1 MSSYFLT
8 LRPYIEIFEVRN
20 EVPEMIL
27 AKPSDWTHS
36 NGSALTSETDLVH
49 LASTLSVEAYRAVR
63 EWQRC
68 NSKTATLLL
77 LLSTG
82 GVLMYFL
89 YQRVQATSPTVPS
102 SGSDPRKPRPHWG
115 GSSLSWLDWLF
126 RGSGCSELVHD
137 FNDESFVIQGRYF
150 GPPPGLSGGPNKA
163 PTFAIVN
170 PDRRKGRSLSLNG
183 RGEIS
188 TDLAPCPNCLKG
200 VCRIKKHRQIHQY
213 LKEKPSSTS
222 SSSYNNSPIRP
233 NNSDGSPDGI
243 LPSRVLPPTS
253 TPESADDELSE
264 DECAKIFSQRYYG
277 ANFERYQET
286 PLRRTNYY
294 FGRGPPSARLFDA
307 SRNRLPPDGRERWS
321 LSPVTLPM
329 EEFSDECSSVYFR
342 PLERD
347 ETIESI
353 KSVSGSMVDLVKGA
367 REIRRMIREASVDSL
382 ATDLSLEI
390 NDHIGTSMEFNMDQ
404 LQCDID
410 ELRDNCSAIHQR
422 FDSIP
427 FEMPL
432 MASSRSEHGIS
443 SIDSSLQETEGIR
456 EERVERST
464 PDLRLLQRPRRK
476 LWRLTQVNQSES
488 DSPFQ
493 SGNVSS
499 SIGVPTDPESLEWE
513 SPNRGWHDLR
523 QAKYKIALSS
533 HSASECGGDDDF
545 GSLVDPWEWDCE
557 DFSPEDFDQ
566 TDVIMDRFSM
576 LNHQNWLPESTDTLE
591 LDLEAELSSQSG
603 FTSSHGSAQ
612 SQNNTSCTNSRRGS
626 LDRISFYNRSRQPPS
641 GRSSVDHGSCGG
653 DQCQSIIDPDALV
666 KAFGAYSDEMQGST
680 LSQESGFQ
688 EADSSMASSHTSAGG
703 YYSGGLTLSPVHEAK
718 DEHNSSCAVTPMK
731 KKRLPEHKI
740 YSLPHQQMFEV
751 GQVDGTSE
759 EIIRILKD

>member
-1 MSSYFLT
+1 MT

-20 EVPEMIL
+20 DVPEMIL
-27 AKPSDWTHS
+27 AKPSGWTGPNS
-36 NGSALTSETDLVH
+36 SALTSETDLVH
-49 LASTLSVEAYRAVR
+49 LTSKLTLEAYQAVQ
-63 EWQRC
+63 EWQRSH
-68 NSKTATLLL
+68 SKTATLLL

-89 YQRVQATSPTVPS
+89 YSRVQAAPS
-102 SGSDPRKPRPHWG
+102 SIAPNGSAPRKPRPRWG
-115 GSSLSWLDWLF
+115 GSSRSWLDWLF
-126 RGSGCSELVHD
+126 RGSGYNELVHD
-137 FNDESFVIQGRYF
+137 FNDESLVIQGRYF
-150 GPPPGLSGGPNKA
+150 GPSSGLGTTPDKTPS
-163 PTFAIVN
+163 FAIVHQG
-170 PDRRKGRSLSLNG
+170 RRKGRSLSLNG
-183 RGEIS
+183 RGDIT

-200 VCRIKKHRQIHQY
+200 VCRIKKHRQMHQY

-233 NNSDGSPDGI
+233 NASDGPTTNGI
-243 LPSRVLPPTS
+243 SASRLLPPTS
-253 TPESADDELSE
+253 TPESADDELSD
-264 DECAKIFSQRYYG
+264 DECAKLFSQRYHG
-277 ANFERYQET
+277 ANYERYLDT
-286 PLRRTNYY
+286 PIRPTN
-294 FGRGPPSARLFDA
+294 RIPSGTRLFDA

-321 LSPVTLPM
+321 LSPVNLPV

-367 REIRRMIREASVDSL
+367 REIRRMIREVSMDSL
-382 ATDLSLEI
+382 ATDFSLEI

-404 LQCDID
+404 LQCEID
-410 ELRDNCSAIHQR
+410 ELRDNCSAINQR

-432 MASSRSEHGIS
+432 MATSKSEYGIS
-443 SIDSSLQETEGIR
+443 SIDSSLQESEGIR
-456 EERVERST
+456 DERVERST

-476 LWRLTQVNQSES
+476 LWRLTQVNQSET

-499 SIGVPTDPESLEWE
+499 SVGVSTDPESLEWE
-513 SPNRGWHDLR
+513 SPNHGWHDLR

-545 GSLVDPWEWDCE
+545 SSLVDPWEWDCQ
-557 DFSPEDFDQ
+557 DFNPEDFDRS
-566 TDVIMDRFSM
+566 DMIMDRFSM

-591 LDLEAELSSQSG
+591 LDLEAELSSRSG
-603 FTSSHGSAQ
+603 FSSLHGSNH

-626 LDRISFYNRSRQPPS
+626 LDRNSLFCRSRQPPS

-653 DQCQSIIDPDALV
+653 DPCTPSIDQDALV
-666 KAFGAYSDEMQGST
+666 RAFGVYSEEIMQGST

-688 EADSSMASSHTSAGG
+688 EADSSMASSHTSTGG
-703 YYSGGLTLSPVHEAK
+703 YYLGGLTLSPVHEAK
-718 DEHNSSCAVTPMK
+718 EEHNSSCAVTPMNKRK
-731 KKRLPEHKI
+731 KLQEYKI
-740 YSLPHQQMFEV
+740 YSSPHPQMVAVAQEN
-751 GQVDGTSE
+751 GTSE
-759 EIIRILKD
+759 EVIQILQNEAS